1 MAHSGV
7 SKPGFDSQSRALAL
21 SVEGGTSEIL
31 VMRFAE
37 KLLEGY
43 IQRLS
48 QEEKEALF
56 TRIVEH
62 FFREMTPE
70 QKQRLVEQAITRLL
84 EGIDMQEFLPRLL
97 AILWKIRIPKRYA
110 RAFWTK

>member
-1 MAHSGV
+1 M
-7 SKPGFDSQSRALAL
+7 KL
-21 SVEGGTSEIL
+21 
-31 VMRFAE
+31 AE

-62 FFREMTPE
+62 FFREMTRNRNNASWNKHYP
-70 QKQRLVEQAITRLL
+70 LVGRH
-84 EGIDMQEFLPRLL
+84 
-97 AILWKIRIPKRYA
+97 
-110 RAFWTK
+110 

>member
-1 MAHSGV
+1 M
-7 SKPGFDSQSRALAL
+7 KL
-21 SVEGGTSEIL
+21 
-31 VMRFAE
+31 AE

-97 AILWKIRIPKRYA
+97 AILWKNTDSEEIRKSFLDKMSKMASTTSEKIAEMIPA
-110 RAFWTK
+110 RFKKPR

>member
-1 MAHSGV
+1 M
-7 SKPGFDSQSRALAL
+7 KL
-21 SVEGGTSEIL
+21 
-31 VMRFAE
+31 AE
-37 KLLEGY
+37 KLLDGY

-56 TRIVEH
+56 ARAVEH

-84 EGIDMQEFLPRLL
+84 EGVDMQEFLPRLL
-97 AILWKIRIPKRYA
+97 AILWRNTDSDEMRKSLLEKMSKMASTTSGKIAEMIPARFKRP
-110 RAFWTK
+110 R